1 MNMQLYRMIHRGWLG
16 VCLCISLCSAQAE
29 VAIGRAEH
37 LYGPDTTQNEACNL
51 ATKKAVSQ
59 AISQVLGEYVS
70 AQEILS
76 CKGSTGKKADYACEL
91 NQLSWSQ
98 IDGHVN
104 KTINQETIT
113 ANRDG
118 AMVCTA
124 VVKLDV
130 AIPKTKP
137 DPNFQLRATI
147 NANTFRVRQKD
158 EIRVELELSQ
168 PGYYAVFNWQP
179 HIDNTVYYLEL
190 NPKKP
195 KMSAP
200 IETAKSLEFLT
211 SWSDAYSN
219 RRTFYD
225 EYLIVVAS
233 KKELRWLSKY
243 SYEEFSKALHLIP
256 ENEKRL
262 AKIAVQ
268 LTNE

>member
-1 MNMQLYRMIHRGWLG
+1 MSMHIAKKILFGAWL
-16 VCLCISLCSAQAE
+16 VAMTISCPVQAE
-29 VAIGRAEH
+29 IATGRAEY

-51 ATKKAVSQ
+51 AIKKAVSQ

-76 CKGSTGKKADYACEL
+76 CKGSNGKKADYACEL

-98 IDGHVN
+98 IDGHIN
-104 KTINQETIT
+104 KTISQETMT

-118 AMVCTA
+118 AMVCAA

-130 AIPKTKP
+130 AIPKIKP

-168 PGYYAVFNWQP
+168 PGYYAIFNWLP
-179 HIDNTVYYLEL
+179 HVDNTVHILEL
-190 NPKKP
+190 NQNKP
-195 KMSAP
+195 KLSAR
-200 IETAKSLEFLT
+200 IDSTT
-211 SWSDAYSN
+211 SHQLLPTWSEAYN
-219 RRTFYD
+219 KRRTFYD
-225 EYLIVVAS
+225 EYLIVVAT

-243 SYEEFSKALHLIP
+243 SYEEFSRALHLIP
-256 ENEKRL
+256 ENEKSL
-262 AKIAVQ
+262 QKIAIQ